1 MKNDAKNVRAR
12 QAWERPTL
20 YRLDAADA
28 QMTTVAALND
38 GAANKS

>member
-1 MKNDAKNVRAR
+1 MNVKDSKAR
-12 QAWERPTL
+12 QPWERPVL
-20 YRLDAADA
+20 QRLDAADA

>member
-1 MKNDAKNVRAR
+1 MKIEASNVGAR

-28 QMTTVAALND
+28 QMTTVGALND

>member
-1 MKNDAKNVRAR
+1 MMNDSKKAGGR

-28 QMTTVAALND
+28 QKTTAGKLND
-38 GAANKS
+38 TKVNKS